1 MASTDSSIAELLE
14 SLEAQAADHERQEA
28 YHAEQ
33 EILHRERR
41 SAHAAGLEQ
50 VRRHLE
56 ALRAAVAAL
65 DQAASRPAPAS
76 RPEMDDE
83 DLGSASRPKVQR
95 MVEKVVESKRP
106 GVRFGSE
113 ALTGEVNQRFGDRLR
128 KPLDERQ
135 VSVVLRRLAEKKR
148 IELVRRGRP
157 HQEALYALAPT
168 PRTA

>member
-1 MASTDSSIAELLE
+1 MPSTDQSIAELLE

-33 EILHRERR
+33 ETLHRECRG
-41 SAHAAGLEQ
+41 AHATELEEI
-50 VRRHLE
+50 RRHLE
-56 ALRAAVAAL
+56 ALRSAVAAL
-65 DQAASRPAPAS
+65 DQAGRRTAPAPEPDA
-76 RPEMDDE
+76 E
-83 DLGSASRPKVQR
+83 DLGSASRPRVAR

-106 GVRFGSE
+106 GERFGSE

-128 KPLDERQ
+128 TPLDERQ

-157 HQEALYALAPT
+157 HQEALYALPSAS
-168 PRTA
+168 R